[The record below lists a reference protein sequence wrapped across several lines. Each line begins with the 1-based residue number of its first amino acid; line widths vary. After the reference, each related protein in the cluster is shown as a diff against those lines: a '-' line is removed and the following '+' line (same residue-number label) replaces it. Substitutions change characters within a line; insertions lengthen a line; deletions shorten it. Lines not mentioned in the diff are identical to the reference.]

1 LPLNDILA
9 RLPVTVAPFLLAR
22 PGGTFSFPIRE
33 ALDQL
38 GTGMVK
44 VRFAQLRQSALPG
57 TFKNDSSQDDTLI
70 DLPLQQILMAL
81 GPAAFSRR
89 PDQRAITIS
98 EEVTAVFGPNGN
110 VVSPP
115 PPAPPTP
122 APVAVP
128 AAVAPPAPAIA
139 PRAPVPAAPA
149 VPKPAEVTPI
159 AKPPAPIK
167 PIAPLPTTSPKL
179 PTSAPLPFV
188 TAKPASPLPFATR
201 PTVPVPPPA
210 LPPPP
215 PQPVMPVV
223 EEGSLDVPIATICE
237 SWPETIRQEILQTGL
252 AESSVSIPMSRLE
265 SGMKAG
271 RVVFPW
277 AELMGWLTTPP
288 AAQSSQGDTI
298 LEIPLKTIA
307 PLFMAK
313 RRAATPQRKVF
324 VSQSIPDL
332 FGGLVKPA
340 ADATPASAPASAA
353 PTPAAPVPAPGPQP
367 DKLGE
372 LFGQPFKSEWSP
384 IEIAQQI
391 AALPGVSGS
400 LLATT
405 DGLLVAGHVPEP
417 LSAETLAAFVPQI
430 FSRVSGYS
438 EETLIGTLRGITL
451 RTDIAPCAMFRAGK
465 LYLAVLGKRGE
476 CLPEPLLLQIASEL
490 SKRTH

>member
-1 LPLNDILA
+1 
-9 RLPVTVAPFLLAR
+9 
-22 PGGTFSFPIRE
+22 
-33 ALDQL
+33 
-38 GTGMVK
+38 M
-44 VRFAQLRQSALPG
+44 
-57 TFKNDSSQDDTLI
+57 
-70 DLPLQQILMAL
+70 
-81 GPAAFSRR
+81 PA
-89 PDQRAITIS
+89 
-98 EEVTAVFGPNGN
+98 
-110 VVSPP
+110 
-115 PPAPPTP
+115 
-122 APVAVP
+122 
-128 AAVAPPAPAIA
+128 
-139 PRAPVPAAPA
+139 
-149 VPKPAEVTPI
+149 
-159 AKPPAPIK
+159 
-167 PIAPLPTTSPKL
+167 
-179 PTSAPLPFV
+179 
-188 TAKPASPLPFATR
+188 
-201 PTVPVPPPA
+201 
-210 LPPPP
+210 
-215 PQPVMPVV
+215 V
-223 EEGSLDVPIATICE
+223 EEGALDVPIATICE
-237 SWPETIRQEILQTGL
+237 SWPDTVRQEILQTGL

-277 AELMGWLTTPP
+277 AELMGWLATPP
-288 AAQSSQGDTI
+288 ASQSSQGDTI

-340 ADATPASAPASAA
+340 ADAPPASSPASAPASAA
-353 PTPAAPVPAPGPQP
+353 PVPAPAPQP

-372 LFGQPFKSEWSP
+372 LFGQPSKSEWSP